1 MQILGPVSQVKL
13 LELIEKGSLHEE
25 DEVTSGNG
33 YWFSIRENDL
43 VEKYLI
49 GQEAQT
55 FNPISEAPTVL
66 ALGSTVTSKPKT
78 PAPKLVLRAADE
90 VKPVAVATNSDADE
104 TISPAAEDLEY
115 PDLGEVSPPVV
126 EPPEVVEEIEV
137 EAQEEIEEEI
147 EIDQLIPEKPQA
159 PAPAVLKEIPCE
171 EVAVPIPETNKK
183 VKKNRKNQ
191 KIAKKND
198 RYLFVLLAL
207 VLILIGGII
216 YYYRLVIN
224 KPLPGF
230 ETSFLM
236 NSAYAQGEILSPTT
250 KKKTLTAIPL
260 SQIQ

>member
-13 LELIEKGSLHEE
+13 IELIEKGSLHEE

-43 VEKYLI
+43 VDKYLL

-66 ALGSTVTSKPKT
+66 ALGQAATPKPKA
-78 PAPKLVLRAADE
+78 PEPKLVVRAADE
-90 VKPVAVATNSDADE
+90 AKPVVPSNSDE
-104 TISPAAEDLEY
+104 TVSPAAEDLEY
-115 PDLGEVSPPVV
+115 PDLGEVSAPAVV
-126 EPPEVVEEIEV
+126 EPPEMV
-137 EAQEEIEEEI
+137 EEEI
-147 EIDQLIPEKPQA
+147 EIEEEVEVEIDELIPEKPEV
-159 PAPAVLKEIPCE
+159 PAPAALKEIPCE
-171 EVAVPIPETNKK
+171 EVAVPAPETNKK
-183 VKKNRKNQ
+183 NKKNRKNQ

-236 NSAYAQGEILSPTT
+236 NSAYAQGEILSPAT
-250 KKKTLTAIPL
+250 KKKTLSAIRL